1 MTLETLIT
9 FLTIE
14 NNNMNNYIVTFEYR
28 VMVTAFAILAMFF
41 KEYAASCNDM
51 VPSLICQ
58 PPPLHTM
65 CLVSGEKFPLGKE
78 ALNRYFTPDM
88 IKVPDGKRLN
98 ILQMEHTSF
107 G

>member
-1 MTLETLIT
+1 MIWSHLLSASHHLCTL
-9 FLTIE
+9 
-14 NNNMNNYIVTFEYR
+14 
-28 VMVTAFAILAMFF
+28 
-41 KEYAASCNDM
+41 
-51 VPSLICQ
+51 
-58 PPPLHTM
+58 